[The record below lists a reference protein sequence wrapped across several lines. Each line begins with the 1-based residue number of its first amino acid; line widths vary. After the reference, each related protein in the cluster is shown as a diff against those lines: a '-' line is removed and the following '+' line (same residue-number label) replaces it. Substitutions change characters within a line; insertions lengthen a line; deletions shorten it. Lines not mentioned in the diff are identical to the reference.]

1 MKKVLKVIL
10 YIILS
15 VILLVVAAVVVINTP
30 WGKEQIRKYA
40 VDYLQKK
47 LDTKVSIGKID
58 FSIPSSVNLG
68 QVLVLDKRQ
77 DTIVWV
83 NKLDVNVN
91 MLKLIEGKI
100 SVSKLGLDGANINMY
115 RTANDTNFNYQ
126 FIVDSFVGKKE
137 ATQQEVMDTA
147 KASPVY
153 IDAGLIDIRNTRY
166 RFHDT
171 IGGALFGIRI
181 NSLVLKPRQID
192 INTMRF
198 EVNDFRG
205 DTINS
210 YFYAMP
216 SALPPSPEDTSA
228 GTEISIVVDKLLL
241 NRADFAFKDAES
253 AMDFNIQ
260 TKSLSAA
267 MPYFSLLKRQIKVNY
282 LNLDQTHSG
291 LVFNKIDPKTKAKAK
306 VVPKDTVSSTDTGS
320 WVIWLNDLLFKDVN
334 FAFDDNNA
342 PRLKTG
348 MDYSH
353 MNIQN
358 FYMTGSDLM
367 YSADTI
373 LGNIKNLSMNERSG
387 LNIQTFRT
395 KFIYHQRG
403 AVLDELYLKTPQTLL
418 QDKIAVSYRS
428 LGSLSKELS
437 QMKLDVNLIKSVLSF
452 SDLFI
457 FLPEAQ
463 RQQLK
468 DYRNQKLNFNLLA
481 NGTVGNLNIIQLYAQ
496 GLKQTQVDLSGRI
509 FGLPDADKLRYVL
522 NIKKLNSTEQ
532 DIHSFVP
539 ASVRQQLDIPAWFAF
554 SGTINGTT
562 TAYNPNLLIRTSDG
576 NALLKGHFSM
586 AQQGKEKYDLYLDA
600 QTFNIGKILRMQP
613 QLGTITLS
621 GTVKGSGFDPKT
633 MSADVDLKVIQAFYN
648 GYGYSNITALGFIRN
663 KEGQLELKSRD
674 PNAFLT
680 MQSMFNFRNEY
691 PAVTA
696 DMAIDLL
703 DLQALKF
710 MDTELKFTGDV
721 YADVPSTNPNYP
733 NGLLSIRSPF
743 LTSNGKTYMFDSI
756 YINSAPQDSMQNI
769 DVNVANIIN
778 AKLTGKI
785 PLLQTGNALLA
796 HVNQYYTISDT
807 VSNAPLA
814 YDMNLTGT
822 LAYHRL
828 FRQMVPELRPFD
840 TIRFYSV
847 VNPSSLNVGLTAPRI
862 RYGTMSLD
870 TFSFSAIEQDRSL
883 MYVAG
888 LNRFTQGS
896 IQFYNSSLSGYL
908 RNDSIASYIN
918 LTDIDGV
925 DQFGLGVITSI
936 NPESD
941 IVLQLQRGLK
951 LNYDDWQ
958 VDPNNSIVLGGKKGL
973 YIHNLALSQG
983 NQLISAN
990 SRDTSYNSPLHIDIR
1005 NFSLLNLTKMISKDT
1020 VLADGRLFVNGDL
1033 DMRDSFPRIVSNIRV
1048 DSLYVMGSNLG
1059 DLAADVRNE
1068 NSYSYSANATLKG
1081 YGNDLSIVG
1090 NYYMKPVNGNELDFI
1105 ANFNA
1110 FSLKTIEGLTFGN
1123 LKKSSGILK
1132 GQLDI
1137 KGTVASPS
1145 IGGSLE
1151 TDSLKTTLA
1160 MFNTYMS
1167 MPDET
1172 IRFTA
1177 GKGLY
1182 FDRFK
1187 IYDQYGKLATLTGSL
1202 NTKNFTEYS
1211 LNMTFKANNWQAM
1224 NSTSKD
1230 NESIYGK
1237 LFMSASLGLHGN
1249 MTAPAI
1255 DGNITIHD
1263 STDFNYAMLDNPS
1276 LVANEGIVM
1285 FYDGRDSG
1293 YIDSAE
1299 LNLKKAAYLLSQSS
1313 SLNVNVDIEKNAQF
1327 TVLIDPETGDR
1338 LNVKGTSFLNANLG
1352 SDGSMTLT
1360 GTYELEDGYYELN
1373 YNLLKKKFR
1382 IQKGS
1387 MIMLA
1392 GDPLDADVNI
1402 TAVYDANAAPYDLVQ
1417 RQGQEASEMNL
1428 YRQRMPFQVL
1438 LKMSGK
1444 VMKPTISFDIVVKDG
1459 GLNTVNETVKSFV
1472 ESKLGDL
1479 RNNPSDMNKQVVSL
1493 LLLNRFVADD
1503 PFSSAGG
1510 GFGFENAVRQSASR
1524 FLSEQMNRM
1533 AGDLI
1538 KGVELDFGV
1547 NSSEDFSTGSRV
1559 NRTDFN
1565 ITASKRLFN
1574 DRLKLTI
1581 GNDFALEGQTAGA
1594 TNPGYLP
1601 GNLSA
1606 DYLLTADG
1614 KYILR
1619 GYRKSEL
1626 QNIINGYVVETGL
1639 SFRFSLEYNRFRAL
1653 LMGQQRY
1660 REYMRRKREAE
1671 RKAAEQKQASTMSI
1685 TNTSTID

>member
-1 MKKVLKVIL
+1 MKKALKVIL
-10 YIILS
+10 YVILS
-15 VILLVVAAVVVINTP
+15 VILIVVAAVVVINTP

-58 FSIPSSVNLG
+58 FSIPTAVNLS

-83 NKLDVNVN
+83 NKLDINVN
-91 MLKLIEGKI
+91 MFKLIEGKI

-137 ATQQEVMDTA
+137 ATQKEVMDTA

-181 NSLVLKPRQID
+181 NSLVLKPRTID

-228 GTEISIVVDKLLL
+228 GTEINIVVDKLLL

-267 MPYFSLLKRQIKVNY
+267 MPYFSLLKRQIKINY

-291 LVFNKIDPKTKAKAK
+291 LVFNKIDPKTKTKAE
-306 VVPKDTVSSTDTGS
+306 PKDTVSSTDSGS

-348 MDYSH
+348 MDYAH

-387 LNIQTFRT
+387 LDIQTFRT
-395 KFIYHQRG
+395 KFIYHQQG
-403 AVLDELYLKTPQTLL
+403 AVLDDLYLKTPQTLL

-428 LGSLSKELS
+428 LESLSKELA
-437 QMKLDVNLIKSVLSF
+437 QMKLDVNLMKSVLSF
-452 SDLFI
+452 KDLFI

-509 FGLPDADKLRYVL
+509 FGLPDADKLRYVF

-586 AQQGKEKYDLYLDA
+586 VQQGREKYDLYLDA

-621 GTVKGSGFDPKT
+621 GTVKGTGFDPKT
-633 MSADVDLKVIQAFYN
+633 MAADVDLKVIQAFYN

-733 NGLLSIRSPF
+733 NGLLNIHNPF
-743 LTSNGKTYMFDSI
+743 LTSNGKTYMFDSV
-756 YINSAPQDSMQNI
+756 YINSAPQDSIQHI
-769 DVNVANIIN
+769 DVNVANIVN

-785 PLLQTGNALLA
+785 PLLQMGNALLA

-828 FRQMVPELRPFD
+828 FRQIVPELRPFD
-840 TIRFYSV
+840 TVRFYAV
-847 VNPSSLNVGLTAPRI
+847 INPADLNIGITAPRI

-888 LNRFTQGS
+888 LNRFSQGN

-908 RNDSIASYIN
+908 RNDSIASFVN
-918 LTDIDGV
+918 LTDAEGV
-925 DQFGLGVITSI
+925 DQFGLGVITAI
-936 NPESD
+936 NPQSD

-951 LNYDDWQ
+951 LNYEDWQ

-983 NQLISAN
+983 TQLISAN

-1020 VLADGRLFVNGDL
+1020 ILADGRLFVNGDL
-1033 DMRDSFPRIVSNIRV
+1033 DMRDSFPRIVSNIRI

-1059 DLAADVRNE
+1059 DLGADVHNE

-1081 YGNDLSIVG
+1081 YGNDLGIAG
-1090 NYYMKPVNGNELDFI
+1090 TYYMKPVNGNELDFT

-1110 FSLKTIEGLTFGN
+1110 FSLKSIEGLTFGN
-1123 LKKSSGILK
+1123 LKNSSGILK

-1211 LNMTFKANNWQAM
+1211 LDMTFKANDWQAM

-1237 LFMSASLGLHGN
+1237 LFLSATLGLHGN

-1263 STDFNYAMLDNPS
+1263 STDFHYAMLDNPS

-1293 YIDSAE
+1293 YVDSAE

-1417 RQGQEASEMNL
+1417 RQGQEASELNL

-1444 VMKPTISFDIVVKDG
+1444 VLKPTISFDIVVKEG

-1472 ESKLGDL
+1472 ENKLGEL

-1503 PFSSAGG
+1503 PFSSSGS

-1581 GNDFALEGQTAGA
+1581 GNDFALEGQTAGT
-1594 TNPGYLP
+1594 TNPSYLP

-1626 QNIINGYVVETGL
+1626 QNIINGYIIETGL

-1671 RKAAEQKQASTMSI
+1671 RKATEQKQASTINIS
-1685 TNTSTID
+1685 NTSTID